1 MTHIQAKIIYK
12 AMRYNRGVISS
23 TISNQAQQL
32 LVSNKYAKI
41 YVDDYNESMLKV
53 TKRGLV
59 EASEYFGDLRP
70 LINSFTY

>member
-1 MTHIQAKIIYK
+1 MTHNQAKIIYK
-12 AMRYNRGVISS
+12 AMRYNRGVISNA
-23 TISNQAQQL
+23 ISNQAQQL
-32 LVSNKYAKI
+32 LVGSKYAKI

-59 EASEYFGDLRP
+59 EASEYFGDLRS

>member
-1 MTHIQAKIIYK
+1 MTHTQAKIIYK

-23 TISNQAQQL
+23 AISNQAQEL
-32 LVSNKYAKI
+32 LITNKYAKI

-53 TKRGLV
+53 TKKGLV

-70 LINSFTY
+70 LINSFGY

>member
-1 MTHIQAKIIYK
+1 MTHTQAKIIYK

-23 TISNQAQQL
+23 AISNQAQEL
-32 LVSNKYAKI
+32 LITNKYANI

-59 EASEYFGDLRP
+59 EASEYFGDLRS
-70 LINSFTY
+70 LINSFGY